1 MIQSHSEVGDIDL
14 KKFLVFTILI
24 VTASSLAP
32 AQTTN
37 DKVAPGTS
45 LQMEITKIEEEW
57 HSALT
62 KHDAALL
69 DRILADEFISV
80 GGNGK
85 SQNKTET
92 IASLKKSEAVYEY
105 FTPYDLDVRQYGNTV
120 VVVGRSKSK
129 GQYPGGNQFMS
140 EYRWTD
146 VFVKRDGR
154 WQCVAAQVTPVPVAK
169 PN

>member
-1 MIQSHSEVGDIDL
+1 MKSVL
-14 KKFLVFTILI
+14 FFTLLF
-24 VTASSLAP
+24 VTVSSLAP

-37 DKVAPGTS
+37 DKATPKTG
-45 LQMEITKIEEEW
+45 LQIEITKVEEEW
-57 HSALT
+57 HRALAE
-62 KHDAALL
+62 HDAVLL

-85 SQNKTET
+85 SQNKEET

-105 FTPYDLDVRQYGNTV
+105 FTPYDLDVRPYGNTV
-120 VVVGRSKSK
+120 VVVGRSKAK
-129 GQYPGGNQFMS
+129 GHYPGGNQFMS

-146 VFVKRDGR
+146 VFVKRGGR

-169 PN
+169 TN

>member
-1 MIQSHSEVGDIDL
+1 M
-14 KKFLVFTILI
+14 KNFLVFTILI

-37 DKVAPGTS
+37 DKVTRKTS
-45 LQMEITKIEEEW
+45 VQVEIAKVEEEW
-57 HSALT
+57 HDALA
-62 KHDAALL
+62 KRDADLL
-69 DRILADEFISV
+69 DRILADEFIAV
-80 GGNGK
+80 GVNGN

-105 FTPYDLDVRQYGNTV
+105 FTPYDLDVREYGNTV
-120 VVVGRSKSK
+120 VVIGRSKSK
-129 GQYPGGNQFMS
+129 GHHPGGNQFMS

-154 WQCVAAQVTPVPVAK
+154 WQCVAAQIVPVPLAK
-169 PN
+169 TK